1 MRFSIFWRKFLTGA
15 AALAAYGALDFNALA
30 YNPGSGNGN
39 LPVGSTGQRP
49 TCVPGAI
56 RYNSD
61 GGYLTPEACGYG
73 RAYNGANVL
82 GWTQLPGALAGPVDL
97 SQAPYAVP
105 FNGATD
111 GYAPTMAALATGRDV
126 YLAQANPG
134 ALIHDIMMPFTGNS
148 IVGYNGVIKVPFGSN
163 FVAMLY
169 GGNGNQLKGL
179 RVSDTTTPTAISNLV
194 RYETLTSNQNQ
205 GDTSI
210 AFSADASFTGSI
222 GGTFTGTSSGTT
234 ALAVA
239 SLSGCVYPG
248 DALTGTGTGLPTTIT
263 LVNGSSTTGACTG
276 TPALTTSGATTL
288 ASVAITDASAEL
300 AMSAVSSGTVAQ
312 NQTILGTGL
321 GTPPMVGE
329 TLTTVTPGSSFPVF
343 LPLINA
349 QFTYTGSG
357 TNLTVGNAIG
367 ILAPGQTLT
376 GGANANTPGGFTAA
390 TTISSQ
396 TSGIAAETAGGPGV
410 YVTNQAI
417 TGAGPG
423 IASSQNTVASA
434 SLQSTGVQNNMR
446 VHILLAD
453 GTHAPSCVQSV
464 SGLTATLCRP
474 LPGPAI
480 IGGEFEASFGA
491 IYLGCGAKGYSIDD
505 LSIGGEWVGTYAD
518 CPNSANPV
526 GPGYIRNLNVPSGR
540 MWMHVTG
547 RNVDGLTVPTMGSN
561 MGYAY
566 TYTGSGSGSTGQSF
580 LLPYHYYGAKFS
592 GVMVVKAGGVTK
604 TLTTDYTISNDGLH
618 VVSVTAFAS
627 GTNNV
632 TIAYTALAGEAVTF
646 VDSSGSVGSPSSAGN
661 TYSDIVAGGAD
672 NPCLARGADQSTA
685 NNQASNVLC
694 GPGGPKTAEFDGVG
708 TFIVSNFQVGD
719 SGGVGVSI
727 VKGAAVTGDFT
738 YAAALA
744 SALSDG
750 LPEWG
755 YQVDP
760 ASQYSGHLRFPS
772 GHYTQDFENGV
783 SVASFGA
790 TLPVSTTG
798 SCTAAGPVAAGQ
810 QIIPCSAQSGI
821 TAGQV
826 ANGSTTL
833 TYMPAWDTVRGGY
846 TTGTDPL
853 CNGDCIF
860 VTTRTTTII
869 PNGTV
874 LTFVGPVQP
883 AGQMHPLCRMI
894 ANSAA
899 GITNTAIGTS
909 EVNMASVAVPAMGP
923 NDYLDIHTL
932 WTRGGTLTDTGD
944 TWVRLGTSG
953 CTSLSGCSTGTAFDS
968 VAASSSALTTLSQ
981 NTLIYNRG
989 ATNSQVGAN
998 NAQQGGF
1005 GSSSSAVTTGAIQTN
1020 AGSYVNI
1027 DSTTAISSADSV
1039 KLEAYR
1045 LLMCTP

>member
-1 MRFSIFWRKFLTGA
+1 
-15 AALAAYGALDFNALA
+15 
-30 YNPGSGNGN
+30 
-39 LPVGSTGQRP
+39 
-49 TCVPGAI
+49 
-56 RYNSD
+56 
-61 GGYLTPEACGYG
+61 
-73 RAYNGANVL
+73 
-82 GWTQLPGALAGPVDL
+82 
-97 SQAPYAVP
+97 
-105 FNGATD
+105 
-111 GYAPTMAALATGRDV
+111 V
-126 YLAQANPG
+126 YLAQSNTG
-134 ALIHDIMMPFTGNS
+134 ALIHDIMMPTTGNS
-148 IVGYNGVIKVPFGSN
+148 IYGYNGVIKVPFGSN
-163 FVAMLY
+163 FIAMLY
-169 GGNGNQLKGL
+169 GTNGNQLKGL
-179 RVSDTTTPTAISNLV
+179 KFSDTTTSTAISNLV
-194 RYETLTSNQNQ
+194 RYETLTNNQNT
-205 GDTSI
+205 GDTLI
-210 AFSADASFTGSI
+210 AFSPDASFTASV
-222 GGTFTGTSSGTT
+222 GGTFTGTSSGST

-248 DALTGTGTGLPTTIT
+248 DALTGTGTGLPTTIAQ
-263 LVNGSSTTGACTG
+263 VNGSATTGACAG
-276 TPALTTSGATTL
+276 TPTLTTAGTTTL
-288 ASVAITDASAEL
+288 ASVSVTDASGEL
-300 AMSAVSSGTVAQ
+300 AVSTVSSGMLAQ

-321 GTPPMVGE
+321 ATPPMVGE
-329 TLTTVTPGSSFPVF
+329 TVTTVTPASSFPVF
-343 LPLINA
+343 LPLVNA
-349 QFTYTGSG
+349 LFTYTGSG

-376 GGANANTPGGFTAA
+376 GGAMANSPGGFTAA

-396 TSGIAAETAGGPGV
+396 TSGIAAETTGGPGV

-446 VHILLAD
+446 VHILLLD
-453 GTHAPSCVQSV
+453 GTHAPSVVQSV
-464 SGLTATLCRP
+464 SGLTATLGRA
-474 LPGPAI
+474 LPGPAAS
-480 IGGEFEASFGA
+480 GAEFLASFGA
-491 IYLGCGAKGYSIDD
+491 IYLGCGAAGYSIDD
-505 LSIGGEWVGTYAD
+505 LSITGEWVGLYAD
-518 CPNSANPV
+518 CPNPGLPV
-526 GPGYIRNLNVPSGR
+526 NAGYVRNVNVLSGR
-540 MWMHVTG
+540 MWMEVLG
-547 RNVDGLTVPTMGSN
+547 RNVNGVMSNHVGSN
-561 MGYAY
+561 MGYIY
-566 TYTGSGSGSTGQSF
+566 TYTGSGSGSAGQTF
-580 LLPYHYYGAKFS
+580 ALPYRYYGA
-592 GVMVVKAGGVTK
+592 GLNGGNAMVVQVGGVTQALN
-604 TLTTDYTISNDGLH
+604 TNYTISNDGLH
-618 VVSVTAFAS
+618 VVSVTAFTL

-632 TIAYTALAGEAVTF
+632 TITYHPLAGEAVTF
-646 VDSSGSVGSPSSAGN
+646 IDSSGTVGSPLSAGN
-661 TYSDIVAGGAD
+661 VFSDIIAGGAD
-672 NPCLARGADQSTA
+672 VPCSAWAPAATSG

-694 GPGGPKTAEFDGVG
+694 GPGGRATAEFRGVG
-708 TFIVSNFQVGD
+708 TFIVSNFQVGN

-738 YAAALA
+738 YAASLA
-744 SALSDG
+744 SILSDG
-750 LPEWG
+750 LPGWG

-760 ASQYSGHLRFPS
+760 ASQYSGHLRYPS
-772 GHYTQDFENGV
+772 GHYTQDFEYGV

-790 TLPVSTTG
+790 TLPVSTIG
-798 SCTAAGPVAAGQ
+798 SCTVAGPVVPGQ

-821 TAGQV
+821 TNGQV

-846 TTGTDPL
+846 TTGTDPT
-853 CNGDCIF
+853 CNGDCVIL
-860 VTTRTTTII
+860 TDRTTVTI

-883 AGQMHPLCRMI
+883 TGQIHPLCRMI

-909 EVNMASVAVPAMGP
+909 EVNMASAAVPAMGP

-944 TWVRLGTSG
+944 TWIRLGTSG

-1045 LLMCTP
+1045 VLMCTP